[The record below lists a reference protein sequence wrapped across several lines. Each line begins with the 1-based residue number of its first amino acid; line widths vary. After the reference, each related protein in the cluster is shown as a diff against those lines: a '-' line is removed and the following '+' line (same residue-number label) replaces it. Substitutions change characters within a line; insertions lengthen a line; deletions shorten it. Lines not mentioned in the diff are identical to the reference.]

1 MKLDDVLLMQFEM
14 SFGDTPE
21 VSLVIV
27 RSLPA
32 KEFPHYMDVI
42 SYTGNKIP
50 WKIKPVEVRCNLT
63 ESINSLV
70 DL

>member
-21 VSLVIV
+21 LSLVIV
-27 RSLPA
+27 RSLPS
-32 KEFPHYMDVI
+32 KEFPNIDVL
-42 SYTGNKIP
+42 SYIGNKVP
-50 WKIKPVEVRCNLT
+50 WKIKPVEVMCNMT
-63 ESINSLV
+63 ELIDSMV